1 MCHKIDN
8 CNIASAYFLD
18 FFGITFDLLKEV
30 SPQPSAD
37 EGAVAGLCASRCIV
51 LKPHKGQLHS
61 PWIHPATHKTQQW
74 GAFYSHPVQ
83 FLSSLS
89 VRKGV
94 FRCDNISQNQLQEC
108 LLWKLGPTLPQKTS
122 QEFKTALTSQY
133 QTLFLVFLST
143 CISVVFS
150 FFSLSFCPFVF

>member
-8 CNIASAYFLD
+8 FNFDSAYFLD

-61 PWIHPATHKTQQW
+61 PWIHPATHKTQQC
-74 GAFYSHPVQ
+74 GAFYSHLVQ
-83 FLSSLS
+83 SLSSLS

-94 FRCDNISQNQLQEC
+94 FRCDISNFPEPITRMFVMKIGSHPHWKKHHKSSKLPWHHNI
-108 LLWKLGPTLPQKTS
+108 KLS
-122 QEFKTALTSQY
+122 SWS
-133 QTLFLVFLST
+133 LSP
-143 CISVVFS
+143 CISVI
-150 FFSLSFCPFVF
+150 LSFVS